1 MRTVTQFIRQSLS
14 WKLSLGIVL
23 MAVPIFLV
31 SLGILFVESRNYIKK
46 EATEHASSVLNT
58 TMQRV
63 TRFVN
68 TIETATDINDWE
80 IAENLDPDSLL
91 AYSRFVVELNGNI
104 DGCSISTEPN
114 TFPKIGRY
122 FSAYTVRE
130 EDTITT
136 VIEQEYE
143 YFGKIWYKTPKLL
156 DKPCWVVYFDDVDSL
171 ALTLDGMIASY
182 GKPLYN
188 KSKELVGV
196 ISTDLSLLHLSRVI
210 ASEKPYP
217 DSYFMMTGE
226 EGQYMIHPDTTKL
239 FTTTIFSNADPQK
252 QPDIFALGHEMVTG
266 KQGSMSV
273 VMDGEPCIVTYRPV
287 PGLKWSLALVCPER
301 SILKSYYRLSYII
314 GPLTI
319 IGLILILVFSSFSV
333 SQAIKPL
340 YKLASQIQSIAS
352 GHFDEQIPQSTRHDA
367 VGKIQNSFAKM
378 QESLSHHISD
388 IQQINQEMA
397 QRNEELVRTT
407 ELAKDAYREK
417 SLFIQNVSHQVRTPL
432 NIIMGFSQVLRDGK
446 SGLPEEEAKGII
458 NMMTH
463 NAMILDRMASM
474 LFDSSA
480 RGVTEETYA
489 DKDEE
494 VSCNELA
501 SLCLKYT
508 LKHYPDLPLYFGTDL
523 PDDFCIHTSSHY
535 LKLSIRELLYN
546 ASRYSDGRYVALRV
560 TEFKNTVRFIVE
572 DTGPGIPEEE
582 APRLL
587 ESFTKI
593 NELSEGLGLGLP
605 LTKRHVTNLGGELIL
620 DTTYKAG
627 CRIIIQ
633 LPKVKS

>member
-14 WKLSLGIVL
+14 WKLSLGIIL
-23 MAVPIFLV
+23 MPIPVFV
-31 SLGILFVESRNYIKK
+31 VALGILLVESRNYIKK

-58 TMQRV
+58 TMHRV
-63 TRFVN
+63 SRFMN

-80 IAENLDPDSLL
+80 IAENLNPDSLL
-91 AYSRFVVELNGNI
+91 AYSRFVVQLNGNI

-136 VIEQEYE
+136 IIEQEYE

-188 KSKELVGV
+188 KSHQMIGV

-210 ASEKPYP
+210 SSEKPYP
-217 DSYFMMTGE
+217 DSYFMMTDE
-226 EGQYMIHPDTTKL
+226 EGQFMIHPDTTKL
-239 FTTTIFSNADPQK
+239 FTSTIFSHADPHK
-252 QPDIFALGHEMVTG
+252 QPDIFALGHEMTTG

-273 VMDGEPCIVTYRPV
+273 VMNGEPCLVNYRPV
-287 PGLKWSLALVCPER
+287 PGTNWSLALVCPER

-314 GPLTI
+314 GPLTL
-319 IGLILILVFSSFSV
+319 IGLILILLFSSISV
-333 SQAIKPL
+333 SQAVTPL
-340 YKLASQIQSIAS
+340 NKLADQIQMIAA
-352 GHFDEQIPQSTRHDA
+352 GHFDEKIPQSSRHDA
-367 VGKIQNSFAKM
+367 VGKIQNSFAIM
-378 QESLSHHISD
+378 QESLSHHING
-388 IQQINQEMA
+388 IQQINQEMER
-397 QRNEELVRTT
+397 RNEELVRTT
-407 ELAKDAYREK
+407 ELAKEADRQK
-417 SLFIQNVSHQVRTPL
+417 SLFIQNVSHQFRTPL
-432 NIIMGFSQVLRDGK
+432 NIIMGFSSVLRESK

-463 NAMILDRMASM
+463 NAMTLDRMASM

-480 RGVTEETYA
+480 RGATEEMYA
-489 DKDEE
+489 DRDEE
-494 VSCNELA
+494 VSCNEIG
-501 SLCLKYT
+501 SQCLKYT

-535 LKLSIRELLYN
+535 LKLSIRELMYN

-560 TEFKNTVRFIVE
+560 TEFKNWVRFIVE
-572 DTGPGIPEEE
+572 DTGPGIPEED

-587 ESFTKI
+587 ESFTKV

-627 CRIIIQ
+627 CRFIIQ

>member
-14 WKLSLGIVL
+14 WKLSIGIVL

-31 SLGILFVESRNYIKK
+31 SLGLLFVESRNYIKK

-58 TMQRV
+58 TMLRV
-63 TRFVN
+63 TRFMN

-80 IAENLDPDSLL
+80 IAENLNPDSLL

-114 TFPKIGRY
+114 VFPKFGRY

-143 YFGKIWYKTPKLL
+143 YFGKIWYKTPKML

-171 ALTLDGMIASY
+171 ALAIDGMIASY
-182 GKPLYN
+182 GKPIYN

-196 ISTDLSLLHLSRVI
+196 ISTDLSLLHLSRI
-210 ASEKPYP
+210 ITSEKPYQ

-226 EGQYMIHPDTTKL
+226 EGQYMIHPDTTQL
-239 FTTTIFSNADPQK
+239 FTRTIFSDADPRE
-252 QPDIFALGHEMVTG
+252 QPDIFALGHEMTTG

-273 VMDGEPCIVTYRPV
+273 MMNGEPCMVCYRPV
-287 PGLKWSLALVCPER
+287 PGTKWCLALVCPER

-333 SQAIKPL
+333 SQAITPL
-340 YKLASQIQSIAS
+340 NNLGRQIQSIAE
-352 GHFDEQIPQSTRHDA
+352 GHLDEQIPQSTRHDA
-367 VGKIQNSFAKM
+367 VGKLQNSFAKM
-378 QESLSHHISD
+378 QESLSDHIHY
-388 IQQINQEMA
+388 IQQINQEMT

-407 ELAKDAYREK
+407 ELAKEAFRQK

-446 SGLPEEEAKGII
+446 SALPEEEAKGII

-463 NAMILDRMASM
+463 NAMTIDRMASM

-480 RGVTEETYA
+480 RGTTEEMYA

-501 SLCLKYT
+501 SQCLKYT
-508 LKHYPDLPLYFGTDL
+508 LKHYPELPLYFGTDL
-523 PDDFCIHTSSHY
+523 PDDFCIRTSIHY
-535 LKLSIRELLYN
+535 LKLSIRELMYN
-546 ASRYSDGRYVALRV
+546 ACRYSDGRFVALKV
-560 TEFKNTVRFIVE
+560 TEYRNTVRFIVE
-572 DTGPGIPEEE
+572 DTGPGIPEED

-587 ESFTKI
+587 ESFTKV

-605 LTKRHVTNLGGELIL
+605 LTKRHITNLGGELIL

-627 CRIIIQ
+627 CRFIIQ